1 MEYDQIIAIIG
12 VAMAVLTLPAY
23 LSLRQKI
30 AELIDTCCDTLVL
43 GYAVVG
49 DILDGGEVDKTR
61 LTALKKKIEETWTQA
76 ENLAPFLRDMMSSKR
91 SAILSLGG
99 AEKGTPLGK
108 DIIEGDD

>member
-30 AELIDTCCDTLVL
+30 AELIDTCCDTLAL

-49 DILDGGEVDKTR
+49 DILDGGEVDKPR
-61 LTALKKKIEETWTQA
+61 IIALKKKIEETWTQA
-76 ENLAPFLRDMMSSKR
+76 EDLAPFIRDLMSSKR

-99 AEKGTPLGK
+99 AEKDPSFGK
-108 DIIEGDD
+108 DTSEEAD

>member
-61 LTALKKKIEETWTQA
+61 IAALKKKIEETWTQA
-76 ENLAPFLRDMMSSKR
+76 ENLAPFIRDIMSSKR

-99 AEKGTPLGK
+99 AEKDPSFGK
-108 DIIEGDD
+108 DTSEEAD